1 MDINKTVIKYNV
13 TGERMFEIPIIN
25 ITPISDIEIKITF
38 PDAKSTKT
46 WVISTNKKVT
56 ITLKCE
62 FDNNDVYLMAN
73 DTILETKDGFFKNGT
88 IIVTGECIVE
98 ESHYMYYDA

>member
-1 MDINKTVIKYNV
+1 MSLDKTVIKYIV
-13 TGERMFEIPIIN
+13 TGSRQFEIPIIN
-25 ITPISDIEIKITF
+25 ITPIGDIEIKITF
-38 PDAKSTKT
+38 PDSKSTKT

-62 FDNNDVYLMAN
+62 FDNNDVHLIAN
-73 DTILETKDGFFKNGT
+73 DNILGTKDGFYNNGT
-88 IIVTGECIVE
+88 IIVTGECTVE